1 MRRRFHTVDVFTDRA
16 FGGNPLA
23 VFPDGSGLSAPT
35 MQAIARELN
44 LSETTFVLPPETPE
58 GTHRVRIFT
67 PVAELPFAGHPTL
80 GTAFVLAAI
89 GEIALDGPRTR
100 IVFELGVGPVPVV
113 IEAEDGAPVRTEL
126 TTAETPELGPT
137 PAPPAVLAECLGL
150 VAEDLAGEAVTAS
163 CGVPFL
169 FVPLRSRDA
178 LARARIVTGAWERH
192 LAGSWAPSPFVFT
205 RDTGEEGVD
214 LRARMFAPGL
224 GVAEDPATGSAVAAL
239 AAVVADT
246 EPGAPRLQSWSV
258 RQGVEMGRPSR
269 LALEADVADGRIVAV
284 RVGGDSVRMIDGE
297 MGVPPTGA
305 PGSEEPRR

>member
-23 VFPDGSGLSAPT
+23 VFPDGRGLAADT

-58 GTHRVRIFT
+58 GTRRVRIFT
-67 PVAELPFAGHPTL
+67 PTAELPFAGHPIL
-80 GTAFVLAAI
+80 GTAFVLAAV
-89 GEIALDGPRTR
+89 GEVPLQGPATK
-100 IVFELGVGPVPVV
+100 IVFEVGVGPVPVV

-126 TTAETPELGPT
+126 STAAPPERG
-137 PAPPAVLAECLGL
+137 PAPPPAAVLADCLRI
-150 VAEDLAGEAVTAS
+150 APEDIAGEATNAS

-178 LARARIVTGAWERH
+178 LARARIDLSEWESH

-205 RDTGEEGVD
+205 RDTGDTEVD
-214 LRARMFAPGL
+214 VRARMFAPGL

-239 AAVVADT
+239 AAVLAETTCDT
-246 EPGAPRLQSWSV
+246 PSCQRWTV
-258 RQGVEMGRPSR
+258 VQGVEMGRPSR
-269 LALEADVADGRIVAV
+269 LLLAADVAHGGIAAV
-284 RVGGDSVRMIDGE
+284 RVSGSSVRMIDGE
-297 MGVPPTGA
+297 LAIPERSP
-305 PGSEEPRR
+305 